1 MSNKIKRY
9 FMTRSLLIVAVVML
23 LMDTV
28 WLTFQ
33 YSYNASIIKNVQKS
47 VMKMRYI
54 PALLVYLIMPIAVTY
69 LAIVPSKTI
78 QESVQ
83 KGALVGL
90 AMYGVY
96 DLTNLATLDG
106 WTNRMAIQ
114 DIAWGTFL
122 CSVTAGIGYKFK

>member
-1 MSNKIKRY
+1 MI
-9 FMTRSLLIVAVVML
+9 RSLLIVAVVML
-23 LMDTV
+23 LMDAL

-33 YSYNASIIKNVQKS
+33 YNYNATIIKNVQKS
-47 VMKMRYI
+47 VMKMRYG
-54 PALLVYLIMPIAVTY
+54 PAALVYLIMPLAVTY
-69 LAIVPSKTI
+69 LAIQPSKTI

-96 DLTNLATLDG
+96 DLTNLATFDA
-106 WTNRMAIQ
+106 WTTRMAMQ

>member
-1 MSNKIKRY
+1 
-9 FMTRSLLIVAVVML
+9 
-23 LMDTV
+23 
-28 WLTFQ
+28 
-33 YSYNASIIKNVQKS
+33 
-47 VMKMRYI
+47 
-54 PALLVYLIMPIAVTY
+54 VYLIMPIAVTY

-96 DLTNLATLDG
+96 DLTNLATFDN
-106 WTNRMAIQ
+106 WTTRMVLQ
-114 DIAWGTFL
+114 DMAWGTFL

>member
-1 MSNKIKRY
+1 MLRP
-9 FMTRSLLIVAVVML
+9 LLVVAVAML
-23 LMDTV
+23 LMDAV

-33 YSYNASIIKNVQKS
+33 YNYNATIIKNVQKS
-47 VMKMRYI
+47 VMKMRYV
-54 PALLVYLIMPIAVTY
+54 PAALVYLIMPIAVTY

-96 DLTNLATLDG
+96 DLTNLATFDN
-106 WTNRMAIQ
+106 WTTRMAMQ

-122 CSVTAGIGYKFK
+122 CSVTSGIGYKFK

>member
-1 MSNKIKRY
+1 MLRP
-9 FMTRSLLIVAVVML
+9 LLVVAVAML
-23 LMDTV
+23 LMDAV

-33 YSYNASIIKNVQKS
+33 YNYNATIIKNVQKS
-47 VMKMRYI
+47 VMKMRYV
-54 PALLVYLIMPIAVTY
+54 PAALVYLIMPIAVTY

-96 DLTNLATLDG
+96 DLTNLATFDN
-106 WTNRMAIQ
+106 WTTRMALQ
-114 DIAWGTFL
+114 DMAWGTFL
-122 CSVTAGIGYKFK
+122 CGVTSGIGYKLK

>member
-1 MSNKIKRY
+1 
-9 FMTRSLLIVAVVML
+9 MTRSLLIVAVVML